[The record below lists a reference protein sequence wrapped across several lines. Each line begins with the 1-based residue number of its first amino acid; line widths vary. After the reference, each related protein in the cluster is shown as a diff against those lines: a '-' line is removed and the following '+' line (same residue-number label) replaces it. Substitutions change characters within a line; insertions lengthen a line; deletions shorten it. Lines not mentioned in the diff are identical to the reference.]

1 MNREEKTELLGLLN
15 DVFSKAESV
24 VLAEYKGLTVA
35 EADALRNAI
44 REAGASIRVTKNR
57 IARLA
62 VKDTKFEG
70 LADLFKGPII
80 MAYADDPIS
89 ACKACVNFAKE
100 NEKLVIVGGALSDK
114 ALTVND
120 IKQLASIPSMDE
132 LRAKLVGLLQAPASK
147 VARVIGEKKWQI
159 WPN

>member
-62 VKDTKFEG
+62 VKGTNFES

-80 MAYADDPIS
+80 MAYAEDPIS

-100 NEKLVIVGGALSDK
+100 NEKLVIMGGALSSK
-114 ALTVND
+114 ALTID
-120 IKQLASIPSMDE
+120 EIKQLAAIPSMDE
-132 LRAKLVGLLQAPASK
+132 LRAKLIGLLQAPAS
-147 VARVIGEKKWQI
+147 
-159 WPN
+159 